1 MLSVHLISQ
10 HFKMVI
16 NQENEHHLSEK
27 QIVKSSESKE
37 AEEVKVKDKNKDK
50 ASGKKIINI

>member
-1 MLSVHLISQ
+1 
-10 HFKMVI
+10 MVI